1 MSNIKYIYKFRF
13 NNGVEKEFNIT
24 LDSETL
30 HLIAER
36 KDEYPSWT
44 ELKNFK
50 CSCCPLNEKKF
61 KYCPVIT
68 SLLDVIEHFKDSISY
83 ERVDMTVKTPQ
94 RTYIK
99 NTSLQEALNSLIGIY
114 MPTSGC
120 PVLERLKPM
129 VLFHLPFATLEE
141 TNFRMMSMYLF
152 AQYFIFKEG
161 GKPDWEFKNLTTIYN
176 DIRIINKNFCNK
188 LTKIQIK
195 DASINALI
203 TLDCFAF
210 SVSYSIDTDK
220 HEKLKQLFTAYL

>member
-1 MSNIKYIYKFRF
+1 
-13 NNGVEKEFNIT
+13 
-24 LDSETL
+24 
-30 HLIAER
+30 
-36 KDEYPSWT
+36 
-44 ELKNFK
+44 
-50 CSCCPLNEKKF
+50 
-61 KYCPVIT
+61 
-68 SLLDVIEHFKDSISY
+68 
-83 ERVDMTVKTPQ
+83 MTVQTPQ
-94 RTYIK
+94 RTYMK
-99 NTSLQEALNSLIGIY
+99 HTSLQEALNSLIGIY

-161 GKPDWEFKNLTTIYN
+161 GKPDWEFKNLITMYN

-220 HEKLKQLFTAYL
+220 HKKLKQLFTAYL